1 MNMNTATFP
10 ITTYA
15 TAGEAMIAR
24 RFVRICLEDGYT
36 ISVNDG
42 EEWTV
47 HRSSD
52 LSTIIGALC
61 TTGQDFVRVFGPVDD
76 AGFSIGQ
83 FELIWGND
91 PTGAELISD
100 HTYNEVCNSIYKD
113 TMKVVRN

>member
-1 MNMNTATFP
+1 MNTNTQAP
-10 ITTYA
+10 LTYA
-15 TAGEAMIAR
+15 AAGEAMIAR
-24 RFVRICLEDGYT
+24 RLIRICLADGYT

-47 HRSSD
+47 RRSND
-52 LSTIIGALC
+52 FNTIIGALG
-61 TTGQDFVRVFGPVDD
+61 TTGQDFVRVFNPGDSTSPGAFDLV
-76 AGFSIGQ
+76 
-83 FELIWGND
+83 WGHD

>member
-24 RFVRICLEDGYT
+24 RLIRICLADGYT

-47 HRSSD
+47 RRSND
-52 LSTIIGALC
+52 FNTIIGALC
-61 TTGQDFVRVFGPVDD
+61 TTGQDFVRAFNPKDQTSPGTFDLV
-76 AGFSIGQ
+76 
-83 FELIWGND
+83 WGND